1 MKKSSYTFLYPIQ
14 VTSRL
19 QDNFWYYHFHLISMP
34 SLRSDGLQKLYFLIP
49 YILINYTLYTIL
61 RMQKI
66 IPCLWFDDKAEEA
79 ATFYASVFKN
89 SKIGDV
95 TRYGKEGYEIHRREA
110 GSVLTVE
117 FEIEGQKFVA
127 LNGGPVFKFNEAISF
142 QVHCETQ
149 KEIDYYWEKLSEGGD
164 KQAQQCG
171 WLKDKYGVSWQ
182 IVPNVL
188 GKMLQDKDTKKSD
201 RVMKVLLQMRKLD
214 IMALMRA
221 YEEK

>member
-1 MKKSSYTFLYPIQ
+1 
-14 VTSRL
+14 
-19 QDNFWYYHFHLISMP
+19 MP
-34 SLRSDGLQKLYFLIP
+34 SLRSDGIAKTILLIP

-110 GSVLTVE
+110 RSVLTVE
-117 FEIEGQKFVA
+117 IEIEGQKFVA

-142 QVHCETQ
+142 QVRCETQ
-149 KEIDYYWEKLSEGGD
+149 REIDYYWENLSEGGD

-182 IVPNVL
+182 IVPIVL

-201 RVMKVLLQMRKLD
+201 RVMKALLQMRKLD
-214 IMALMRA
+214 VMALMRA

>member
-1 MKKSSYTFLYPIQ
+1 
-14 VTSRL
+14 
-19 QDNFWYYHFHLISMP
+19 MP
-34 SLRSDGLQKLYFLIP
+34 SLRSDGIAKTILLIP

-66 IPCLWFDDKAEEA
+66 VPCLWFDDKAEEA

-117 FEIEGQKFVA
+117 IEIEGQKFVA

-142 QVHCETQ
+142 QVRCETQ
-149 KEIDYYWEKLSEGGD
+149 KEIDYYWENLSEGGD

-182 IVPNVL
+182 IVPIVL

-201 RVMKVLLQMRKLD
+201 RVMKALLQMRKLD
-214 IMALMRA
+214 VMALMRA